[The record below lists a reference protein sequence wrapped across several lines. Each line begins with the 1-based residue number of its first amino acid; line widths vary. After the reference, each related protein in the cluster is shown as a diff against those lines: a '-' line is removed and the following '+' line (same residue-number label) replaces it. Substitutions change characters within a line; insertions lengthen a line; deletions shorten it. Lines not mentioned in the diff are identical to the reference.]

1 MGLVAPWHV
10 GSPWAGERTSVPRV
24 AKWIL
29 NHWATREAPTDDY
42 FFKKCDWF
50 ICSFVRSLSL
60 NIAAREMLLDC
71 ELDHITAHSLLMIL
85 HFNLIKNRVHRIAC
99 KALLSL
105 PNSSDFVFSSLLAPL
120 LD

>member
-71 ELDHITAHSLLMIL
+71 ELDHITAQ
-85 HFNLIKNRVHRIAC
+85 
-99 KALLSL
+99 
-105 PNSSDFVFSSLLAPL
+105 SSDDSPF
-120 LD
+120 